1 MTATLEPDALV
12 SDARA
17 KRNVMVL
24 VAAQAILGAQM
35 PMLFVVGGLAGG
47 MLAWHMCFAT
57 LPIALIVFG
66 SMTTAPWLSPFM
78 QRNGRKAGFVIG
90 TLGGAAGAAL
100 AAAGL
105 WFGSFTLL
113 LMGSYLTGI
122 YMSAQGFYRFAAAD
136 TASEAFRPKA

>member
-12 SDARA
+12 SDAQA

-47 MLAWHMCFAT
+47 MLAWHVCFAT

-78 QRNGRKAGFVIG
+78 QRNGRKAGFAAKRKDDRPVIVVRVVKSSG
-90 TLGGAAGAAL
+90 RNACAL
-100 AAAGL
+100 AFVMA
-105 WFGSFTLL
+105 S
-113 LMGSYLTGI
+113 LMERS
-122 YMSAQGFYRFAAAD
+122 
-136 TASEAFRPKA
+136 

>member
-47 MLAWHMCFAT
+47 MLAWHVCFAT

-66 SMTTAPWLSPFM
+66 GL
-78 QRNGRKAGFVIG
+78 GLYLVVIG
-90 TLGGAAGAAL
+90 SARLSRVVRALTL
-100 AAAGL
+100 
-105 WFGSFTLL
+105 S
-113 LMGSYLTGI
+113 
-122 YMSAQGFYRFAAAD
+122 Q
-136 TASEAFRPKA
+136 E